1 MAKRWQEDLFDA
13 DGHLVDDALMALIHS
28 SDDDAADA
36 VVFDELQRLEI
47 AEHLS
52 FCDDCVLRYTELLA
66 DDALLA
72 PSDLVVPAVMKTL
85 EKEERQR
92 YFSKW
97 VSMVMAAGFAIFFWI
112 AGVFSPNFVDFD
124 TEFLTGIV
132 NGATAFSRQTVE
144 ISTEIT
150 DSMGNWVEKLNWR
163 GELSHGKE

>member
-13 DGHLVDDALMALIHS
+13 DGHLVDAALMALIHS
-28 SDDDAADA
+28 SDDAEDA

-52 FCDDCVLRYTELLA
+52 FCDHCVLRYTELLT
-66 DDALLA
+66 DNRLLA
-72 PSDLVVPAVMKTL
+72 PSDLVVPAVMKAL

-112 AGVFSPNFVDFD
+112 AGVFSPNFADMD
-124 TEFLTGIV
+124 AGFLTGIV
-132 NGATAFSRQTVE
+132 EGATTFSRQTVE